1 MSRRRVVNRRRRAAI
16 RRRNRNRIVVF
27 SLVMVLSVVG
37 VFSLVKRLPF
47 FKKDVAVVEQ
57 RKDVGGDAT
66 VKPENQEVTSNV
78 SEENKTDITKQLN
91 NNNSEDLKQVV
102 KMTESTK
109 DRFTDKLQKIY
120 KTVGAT
126 VVYSSTNENS
136 TVVTEIPM
144 GDYLES
150 YGSENGWVK
159 VNYQNQDGYVKLE
172 NVTKIEDEKMFKV
185 VDGVLIVNREYRVPE
200 DFNPGL
206 KLEAKQSYELMRDE
220 MRREGLDIKIISD
233 YRSYDEQRRVYDS
246 SVEGYGKEAADEMT
260 SLPGHSEHQTG
271 YAFDFW
277 TNDDTVT
284 IDDSFD
290 NTAEAEWLAKNA
302 YKYGFILRYPRG
314 KEAITGYK
322 FESWHYRFVGPELAK
337 KVFDSGLTLEE
348 YFGL

>member
-37 VFSLVKRLPF
+37 VFSMVKKLPF

-66 VKPENQEVTSNV
+66 VKQESQEVTEKV
-78 SEENKTDITKQLN
+78 SEEDKTDITKKLN

-136 TVVTEIPM
+136 SVVTEIPM

-172 NVTKIEDEKMFKV
+172 NVTKIEDEKIFKV

-206 KLEAKQSYELMRDE
+206 KIEAKQSYELMRDE
-220 MRREGLDIKIISD
+220 MRRDGLDIKIISD

-246 SVEGYGKEAADEMT
+246 SVEAYGKDAADEMT

-322 FESWHYRFVGPELAK
+322 YESWHYRFVGPELAK
-337 KVFDSGLTLEE
+337 KVFESGLTLEE

>member
-37 VFSLVKRLPF
+37 VFSMVKKLPF

-66 VKPENQEVTSNV
+66 VKTENQETVEKV
-78 SEENKTDITKQLN
+78 SEEDKTDITKKLN

-126 VVYSSTNENS
+126 VVYSSTNESS

-185 VDGVLIVNREYRVPE
+185 VDGVLIVNREYGVPE

-206 KLEAKQSYELMRDE
+206 KLEAKMCIRDRDMGE
-220 MRREGLDIKIISD
+220 PVKIID
-233 YRSYDEQRRVYDS
+233 LAEKLIRLHGHEPYKEIDIEIIGLRPGEKLFEELLLNMDLVDKTEYERIFVEKPTIIDFHEDVYKRQTYRC
-246 SVEGYGKEAADEMT
+246 
-260 SLPGHSEHQTG
+260 
-271 YAFDFW
+271 
-277 TNDDTVT
+277 
-284 IDDSFD
+284 SF
-290 NTAEAEWLAKNA
+290 
-302 YKYGFILRYPRG
+302 
-314 KEAITGYK
+314 
-322 FESWHYRFVGPELAK
+322 
-337 KVFDSGLTLEE
+337 
-348 YFGL
+348 